1 MEFSYK
7 FSAVKGNQANSD
19 YFICMIPLKLLGK
32 IFIDVDYEV
41 APEYRA
47 QRKINELR
55 IPEIKRYILDNRDSY
70 VFSALAAS
78 IDGEVEFNEIGK
90 NIGILEVSMD
100 SKLLINDG
108 QHRKAAI
115 LASLEEDES
124 LKDET
129 IPVVLFLDK
138 GLSRSQQMFTD
149 LNKHAVNTSKSLNA
163 LYDWKDRNSLLTKRL
178 VNEIDFFKKYTDK
191 EKDILGKFSSMLF
204 TLNNIV
210 NANVRIIKCDLD
222 NEKIFSY
229 MKKYWTKVIENINE
243 WNDLESRLITK
254 KDLRENYIL
263 TQGVTILALGYL
275 GEFFY
280 SNPKLNMDEYLVNLK
295 KINWLR
301 SNEKDWLGSAIKF
314 NGKINRTNAGINLT
328 YLQIKKMIGIN
339 LTKKE
344 IQLLDENKRGKKHGI

>member
-1 MEFSYK
+1 
-7 FSAVKGNQANSD
+7 
-19 YFICMIPLKLLGK
+19 
-32 IFIDVDYEV
+32 
-41 APEYRA
+41 
-47 QRKINELR
+47 
-55 IPEIKRYILDNRDSY
+55 
-70 VFSALAAS
+70 
-78 IDGEVEFNEIGK
+78 
-90 NIGILEVSMD
+90 
-100 SKLLINDG
+100 
-108 QHRKAAI
+108 
-115 LASLEEDES
+115 
-124 LKDET
+124 
-129 IPVVLFLDK
+129 
-138 GLSRSQQMFTD
+138 MFTD

-280 SNPKLNMDEYLVNLK
+280 SNPELNMDEYLVNFK